1 MSNDPK
7 QTTNPSTTAGDPISD
22 KSSLSD
28 KDSLIRQLNE
38 EIASLRQTNDALLSQ
53 KDTENGEI
61 KALKAQVASKDQ
73 EISKLKKDL
82 TDLLIQ
88 KKMDLFYKGTT
99 LNGRKIGKTTLVTD
113 NKTIYHGQYDQGKF
127 YGRCCFINNEYIVKG
142 NFEDPFFDGRVVIKH
157 IPSKVTMFGT
167 ISKGYTHLLDN
178 IEINEY
184 QMGKTRMEI
193 LVPVKNTHE
202 DKLSY
207 NGVVFAH
214 FETFSA
220 KLIIINNKVPFDSR
234 NNMMPLVSQGK
245 QMSISSI
252 TEDGVITTNTD
263 QKFKLG
269 DFFQVGNLF
278 K

>member
-1 MSNDPK
+1 MSDDPNK
-7 QTTNPSTTAGDPISD
+7 TADASTNPGDTSSD
-22 KSSLSD
+22 QSILND

-38 EIASLRQTNDALLSQ
+38 EITSLKQANDTLLSE
-53 KDTENGEI
+53 KKTADEEI
-61 KALKAQVASKDQ
+61 KTLKTQLSSKDQ
-73 EISKLKKDL
+73 EILKLKKNLSDL
-82 TDLLIQ
+82 IIE
-88 KKMDLFYKGTT
+88 KKIDLFYKGTT
-99 LNGRKIGKTTLVTD
+99 LNGQKVGKTIQATD

-127 YGRCCFINNEYIVKG
+127 YGRCCFISNEYIVKG
-142 NFEDPFFDGRVVIKH
+142 NFEDPYFDGRVVIKH
-157 IPSKVTMFGT
+157 IPSRVSMFGT
-167 ISKGYTHLLDN
+167 ITKGYNHLLDN

-214 FETFSA
+214 FENFSA
-220 KLIIINNKVPFDSR
+220 KLIIINNKVPFDNR
-234 NNMMPLVSQGK
+234 NTMMPLISHGK

-269 DFFQVGNLF
+269 HFFKIEDL